1 MIDQTVLTYTANKIL
16 AKSAIY
22 VMAILLFLPCTIK
35 QEIKQVLD
43 VPVSQMERFEKPGK
57 TAICQSVT
65 VDEVRTV
72 FESNAENDSKSFTD
86 ASSLAS
92 RPQIYYKSSSD
103 AHPLREKPF
112 TSPIPIF
119 VLYERYLI

>member
-1 MIDQTVLTYTANKIL
+1 MIDRTILTYHVNKIV

-22 VMAILLFLPCTIK
+22 VMAILLCLPCTIK

-43 VPVSQMERFEKPGK
+43 VPVSQLEQFVKPGK

-65 VDEVRTV
+65 VDQVRTV
-72 FESNAENDSKSFTD
+72 FESNAEDDSKQFTD
-86 ASSLAS
+86 VSSLTS
-92 RPQIYYKSSSD
+92 RPQTNDKLSHEAYPSRD
-103 AHPLREKPF
+103 KPF

-119 VLYERYLI
+119 VLHERYLI